1 MMLILRPI
9 NTASEGE
16 SIMNNTRNH
25 RLNQVSTSTLIIGI
39 DIAKNTHYAC
49 AVDDRGVEL
58 STSFSIHQSHHGFHQ
73 FYLKLQNL
81 KAIHQKDDLLIGFEP
96 TGHYWMNLAAFLTQN
111 DIRFVMVNPLHVNRS
126 KELDDNLQTKNDKKD
141 ARVIAKLIT
150 NGYFSD
156 PRQIEGIEA
165 ELREGSSI
173 RWNLKKDI
181 SKVKNRI
188 IRWTDRYFP
197 EFKVAFKDL
206 GLNACAILKHTP
218 LPVDL
223 MEKEIEELVLLYL
236 EKEKLKYPARPKIA
250 QLKKVAV
257 QSIGLTEGSNMAR
270 IEIYSLITQYELL
283 TKQLEQVNESLKTL
297 AEQQAEYHYLLSIP
311 GIGETTVIDLL
322 AEVGSLKHYKHPR
335 QLIKLAGLT
344 LRENSS
350 GKMIGQKRISKRGR
364 RKLRALLYRAVLPLI
379 RNNETFYDLYQYYIS
394 RKENPLKKK
403 EALVVLCNKMLKIFH
418 GLCQQEVLFDKER
431 MRQDL
436 SILQPK

>member
-1 MMLILRPI
+1 
-9 NTASEGE
+9 
-16 SIMNNTRNH
+16 MNNTRNH

-206 GLNACAILKHTP
+206 GLN
-218 LPVDL
+218 
-223 MEKEIEELVLLYL
+223 
-236 EKEKLKYPARPKIA
+236 
-250 QLKKVAV
+250 
-257 QSIGLTEGSNMAR
+257 
-270 IEIYSLITQYELL
+270 
-283 TKQLEQVNESLKTL
+283 
-297 AEQQAEYHYLLSIP
+297 
-311 GIGETTVIDLL
+311 
-322 AEVGSLKHYKHPR
+322 
-335 QLIKLAGLT
+335 
-344 LRENSS
+344 
-350 GKMIGQKRISKRGR
+350 
-364 RKLRALLYRAVLPLI
+364 
-379 RNNETFYDLYQYYIS
+379 
-394 RKENPLKKK
+394 
-403 EALVVLCNKMLKIFH
+403 
-418 GLCQQEVLFDKER
+418 
-431 MRQDL
+431 
-436 SILQPK
+436 